1 VAWLVA
7 FLLMCVIIGVAI
19 GVVWAKVVTP
29 PEYVVGKDGSATI
42 TQRGLTEVFGSDAW
56 FAVIGFVISLGI
68 GVIAWRWFGKLGWP
82 VVIVTIL
89 GALVAAAVCWYVGY
103 HVGPGDLTSRMAAAK
118 PGDRVA
124 IPVTVRSPVTLVA
137 WALGGIIP
145 VLLCATLG
153 RDEEEATLPP
163 PKRRHRRQRF
173 RRRRNAPGTPSSVEE
188 TRSSGPPGSH

>member
-1 VAWLVA
+1 
-7 FLLMCVIIGVAI
+7 MCVIIGLAI

-29 PEYVVGKDGSATI
+29 PEYVVGKDGSASI

-56 FAVIGFVISLGI
+56 FTVIGFVVSLGI

-89 GALVAAAVCWYVGY
+89 GALVAAVVCWYIGY
-103 HVGPGDLTSRMAAAK
+103 HIGPGDLTSRMAAAK
-118 PGDRVA
+118 PGDRVP

-137 WALGGIIP
+137 WAFGAIIP

-153 RDEEEATLPP
+153 RDDEEAALPP
-163 PKRRHRRQRF
+163 PKRRQRG
-173 RRRRNAPGTPSSVEE
+173 RRRKKTPGTAAKAGKTDS
-188 TRSSGPPGSH
+188 TDGPASRTQS